1 MSSGAV
7 GYWRLP
13 VWKNEGY
20 SDHIAKG
27 TSFDYD
33 LAMAQLRR
41 RDPEMDP
48 QQSGLYLR
56 YNLLVAYLLNHKRV
70 GVHQMLSQEF
80 DTASLEAEMLR
91 SNHES

>member
-1 MSSGAV
+1 
-7 GYWRLP
+7 
-13 VWKNEGY
+13 
-20 SDHIAKG
+20 
-27 TSFDYD
+27 
-33 LAMAQLRR
+33 
-41 RDPEMDP
+41 MDA